1 MAFKFKTKKRPTAAQ
16 AFAGG
21 FAQGVSSGIQ
31 QAAQLSLQDRL
42 NKQKEFEDFTKG
54 LPQLINL
61 AGLEGDEYKAAQEAQ
76 FMIRRGD
83 IKSRDAFTSFLD
95 GKSPGLSNRLLGA
108 TEPTIIGSPYTGY
121 AEVRRSAG
129 KTEVT
134 PILEAA
140 PKTETEAQK
149 ELAITRQINQE
160 KSIQSSAEKTIKM
173 LEEKK
178 EKFEFSKQM
187 EGQVYAEPFTE
198 EDQVVL
204 DKARSEYNRSL
215 DRMTKID
222 SSGVTLNSEDDFSK
236 YIINQGQSQ

>member
-108 TEPTIIGSPYTGY
+108 TEPRIIGSPYTGY
-121 AEVRRSAG
+121 AEVRRRAG

-134 PILEAA
+134 PIIEAVEKPDKGVTPAEAREVKLATDKVKDVSGRVSELE
-140 PKTETEAQK
+140 T
-149 ELAITRQINQE
+149 
-160 KSIQSSAEKTIKM
+160 
-173 LEEKK
+173 KK
-178 EKFEFSKQM
+178 ANADLGLGE
-187 EGQVYAEPFTE
+187 FTE
-198 EDQVVL
+198 DDQKNL
-204 DKARSEYNRSL
+204 DKAKEILQTATSDL
-215 DRMTKID
+215 DTIRTRVLTGNAVD
-222 SSGVTLNSEDDFSK
+222 TVEDVDQYSK
-236 YIINQGQSQ
+236 YIIE

>member
-61 AGLEGDEYKAAQEAQ
+61 AGLEGDDYKSAQEAQ

-108 TEPTIIGSPYTGY
+108 TEPRIIGSPYTGY
-121 AEVRRSAG
+121 FEVKRKAG
-129 KTEVT
+129 QIETTPIIEAVEKPDQGVT
-134 PILEAA
+134 PAEAREVKLATDKVKDVSSRVSNLE
-140 PKTETEAQK
+140 T
-149 ELAITRQINQE
+149 
-160 KSIQSSAEKTIKM
+160 
-173 LEEKK
+173 KK
-178 EKFEFSKQM
+178 ANADLGL
-187 EGQVYAEPFTE
+187 GQFTE
-198 EDQVVL
+198 DDQKNL
-204 DKARSEYNRSL
+204 DKAKEILQTATSEL
-215 DRMTKID
+215 DTIRTRVLTGTAVD
-222 SSGVTLNSEDDFSK
+222 TVEDVDP
-236 YIINQGQSQ
+236 YSQYLR